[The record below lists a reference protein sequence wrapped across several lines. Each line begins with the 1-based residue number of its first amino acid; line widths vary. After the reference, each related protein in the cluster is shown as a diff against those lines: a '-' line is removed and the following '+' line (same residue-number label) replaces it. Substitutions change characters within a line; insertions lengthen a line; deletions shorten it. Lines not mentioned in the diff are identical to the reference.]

1 MELLQVFNLIELSE
15 NYIKNALSSD
25 ISDGHDFDHTCRVVK
40 HAIAL
45 CDEIPQ
51 ADRTIVHLAAL
62 LHDVARPQEFQS
74 KGAIDHAS
82 AGAEIARNF
91 LLQHADESI
100 ADQVA
105 EAISQHRYRSG
116 NTPSTIEAQILYDAD
131 KLDSLGAVGIAR
143 SFMFAAK
150 AGAKLHNTAENALAG
165 DAYSSEDTAYR
176 EYLVKLS
183 KLPGKMLTNPGK
195 RSAEALAGFMKK
207 FFDQLNAEIFD

>member
-15 NYIKNALSSD
+15 NYLKNALNSD

-40 HAIAL
+40 HALAL

-62 LHDVARPQEFQS
+62 LHDAARPLEFQS
-74 KGAIDHAS
+74 KGLIDHA
-82 AGAEIARNF
+82 AEGADLARKF
-91 LLQHADESI
+91 LLQHTTEAV
-100 ADQVA
+100 ANQVA

-116 NTPSTIEAQILYDAD
+116 NLPVTIEAKILYDAD

-150 AGAKLHNTAENALAG
+150 AGARLHNTAEAALAG
-165 DAYSSEDTAYR
+165 KAYSQEDTAYR

-183 KLPGKMLTNPGK
+183 KLPGKMLTAPGK
-195 RSAEALAGFMKK
+195 RSAEALADFMKR
-207 FFDQLNAEIFD
+207 FFDQLNAEIFA